1 MIINDNIH
9 NLNIYLED
17 VFNDIKKIN
26 NDICINI
33 DDFIY
38 KFIFIFVFKYYVK
51 YTIFKI
57 IYL

>member
-1 MIINDNIH
+1 MTINDNIH
-9 NLNIYLED
+9 NLNIHFEN
-17 VFNDIKKIN
+17 VFNDIKKLN

-33 DDFIY
+33 DNFIY

-57 IYL
+57 IFF